1 MKLNDFIS
9 KLSSQPETVS
19 FTETMAVIDQSY
31 QFTPTAFSNGGVENG
46 ADQNNGSCKIFA
58 FGQLN
63 KLTQEQTLAC
73 FGDYYR
79 NDVLNHP
86 DADDHQNIRC
96 FMKSGWTG
104 VQFQG
109 PALSLLNN
117 G

>member
-19 FTETMAVIDQSY
+19 FTETMATIDQNY
-31 QFTPTAFSNGGVENG
+31 RFTPTPFSNGGVENEAG
-46 ADQNNGSCKIFA
+46 QNSGSCKIFA

-79 NDVLNHP
+79 NDVLNNP
-86 DADDHQNIRC
+86 DAEDHQNIRC
-96 FMKSGWTG
+96 FTKSGWAG

-109 PALSLLNN
+109 SALSPLN
-117 G
+117 